1 MSSTTLDENKQQ
13 TNVEVAS
20 IAWTES
26 FKSHLDILQANG
38 IAIKQAGFSFRDLSV
53 CGRQSSLATQANVG
67 SILTAPFRPQEYLN
81 LKSRSPRKI
90 LDSFDGFL
98 DPGELLLV
106 LGRPGAGCSTFLKTI
121 SGEMSGLELVEGSS
135 INYSGISLVILHPH
149 IRSTY

>member
-26 FKSHLDILQANG
+26 FKSHLDIL
-38 IAIKQAGFSFRDLSV
+38 
-53 CGRQSSLATQANVG
+53 QANVG